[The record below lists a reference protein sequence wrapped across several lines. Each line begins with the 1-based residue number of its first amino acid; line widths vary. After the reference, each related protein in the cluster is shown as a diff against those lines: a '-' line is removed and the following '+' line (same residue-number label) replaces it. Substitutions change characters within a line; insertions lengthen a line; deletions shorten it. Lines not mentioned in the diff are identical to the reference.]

1 MTKSLWLKILVS
13 GLLMAWIVRRT
24 DLGRVWELAR
34 EVPWPWILLFLTS
47 ALFGYWINSQ
57 RWRILLAAQGVRAS
71 TRTLIRSFLVGTFF
85 NQFLP
90 TSIGGD
96 IVRAM
101 DLKPKCGSLTKSLS
115 IIAFDRFLGILVL
128 YVFTCIG
135 ILFKLSDLAGG
146 LVWFLAG
153 FAPVVVG
160 LVWLIRSGDRHL
172 VWLKERI
179 SLPLLRKVIEKL
191 SVIQENLAFYCSNLG
206 PTLKVLLLAVVLQL
220 NVIVFY
226 YLIALVYGSG
236 LSLGY
241 FFIMVPIILFG
252 TLMPISIN
260 GIGLR
265 EGLFVY
271 FFASFGASAEKA
283 LAVAWTIFALN
294 LFFGLVGGLVYALRR
309 STEPS
314 VSYRGA
320 DQGSDGQPDPQT

>member
-1 MTKSLWLKILVS
+1 MTKTLWLKILVS
-13 GLLMAWIVRRT
+13 ALLITWIISRT

-34 EVPWPWILLFLTS
+34 EMQWFWMVILFGLNL
-47 ALFGYWINSQ
+47 LGYWINSQ

-71 TRTLIRSFLVGTFF
+71 TSALIRSFLVGTFF

-101 DLKPKCGSLTKSLS
+101 DLGPKCGSRTKSLS
-115 IIAFDRFLGILVL
+115 IIAFDRFVGILVL
-128 YVFTCIG
+128 YVFTCAG
-135 ILFKLSDLAGG
+135 LLFKQSGLTGG

-160 LVWLIRSGDRHL
+160 LFWLIRSGHRHL
-172 VWLKERI
+172 SWLKERI
-179 SLPLLRKVIEKL
+179 KLPLVGKVIEKL
-191 SVIQENLAFYCSNLG
+191 SIIQENLAFYCSHLK
-206 PTLKVLLLAVVLQL
+206 PTSKVVLLAVALQL
-220 NVIVFY
+220 NVIMAY
-226 YLIALVYGSG
+226 YLVGLAYGAG

-241 FFIMVPIILFG
+241 FFIMIPIILFG

-271 FFASFGASAEKA
+271 FFTSFGAPAEKA
-283 LAVAWTIFALN
+283 LAVAWTIFAYN
-294 LFFGLVGGLVYALRR
+294 LFFGLVGGLVYAFRR
-309 STEPS
+309 SAGPS
-314 VSYRGA
+314 PSLQEAG
-320 DQGSDGQPDPQT
+320 QGSDGQPDPQI